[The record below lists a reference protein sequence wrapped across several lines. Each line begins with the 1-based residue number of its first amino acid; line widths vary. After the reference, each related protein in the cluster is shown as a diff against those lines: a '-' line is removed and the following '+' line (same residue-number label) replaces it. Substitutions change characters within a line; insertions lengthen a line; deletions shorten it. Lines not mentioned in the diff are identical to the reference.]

1 MQWKTPLI
9 YKALSTISTAAGLCV
24 LLYEKFLWTGYR
36 VYFVGQVC
44 PEVSMIS
51 WWLILVLQHILVA
64 RITRSRSCKWRSF
77 PWPPTMAPT
86 ILTPRDWKLHHR
98 RPQTVAQISHEI
110 LETSPEHGHTRPAG
124 KQDGTKDRRQAGLG
138 DEPRRRTQHPRPD
151 GRQAGRQDQR
161 QEKDKPRG
169 ADTASQMKDKLRD
182 KTKTKAGETRRETR
196 ERQDQGGG
204 QSIPDQMGDKLGDK
218 TGDGPAR
225 RTQHPSQDGRQDRGQ
240 DRRQRKTR
248 PARRTQ
254 HPRPDGRQGG
264 RQDRRQAQRSGHSIP
279 VKADTLRKHWFGGK
293 ISWGP

>member
-1 MQWKTPLI
+1 MLKVLKKGGGKGKTKRKDTPRHL
-9 YKALSTISTAAGLCV
+9 
-24 LLYEKFLWTGYR
+24 E
-36 VYFVGQVC
+36 
-44 PEVSMIS
+44 
-51 WWLILVLQHILVA
+51 A
-64 RITRSRSCKWRSF
+64 RRSF
-77 PWPPTMAPT
+77 EDAGGREPMFRIQSVRMLRCCRQSSMQKRTSPMRQMFRKLSNQPAWESVT
-86 ILTPRDWKLHHR
+86 IRLHHR

-196 ERQDQGGG
+196 ERQDQG

-240 DRRQRKTR
+240 DRRQEKDKTSQADTASQTRWETRWETR
-248 PARRTQ
+248 PEASPAKRTQ
-254 HPRPDGRQGG
+254 HPSQGG
-264 RQDRRQAQRSGHSIP
+264 HTKKALRTPTVNCLGEKSHEGPRARSQ
-279 VKADTLRKHWFGGK
+279 
-293 ISWGP
+293 